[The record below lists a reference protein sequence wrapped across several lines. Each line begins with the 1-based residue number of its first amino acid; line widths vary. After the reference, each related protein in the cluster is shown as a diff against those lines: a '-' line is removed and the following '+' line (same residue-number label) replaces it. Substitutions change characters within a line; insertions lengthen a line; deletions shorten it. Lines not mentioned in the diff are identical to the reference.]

1 MKNSI
6 QLIVYDFDGTL
17 VDTKIDIAIS
27 VNCVLEELCLPNL
40 PHETIFNFVGRG
52 VHNLM
57 TQSLKETGFTNTP
70 LAIELFMKYYEKH
83 LMDNTDFFS
92 NCRDIINTFSHK
104 KQAILSNKPSKFIK
118 IILEN
123 LNCLDPFC
131 KILGGDSFESKKPDP
146 QGLIYLMNN
155 FKLSSEN
162 LIMVGD
168 SLVDIETAQRAG
180 VPVCAVTYG
189 HASREALKTANPN
202 WIIDDLL
209 ELKKLLS

>member
-1 MKNSI
+1 MKDSI
-6 QLIVYDFDGTL
+6 KLIVYDFDGTL

-27 VNCVLEELCLPNL
+27 VNCVLEELALPSL
-40 PHETIFNFVGRG
+40 PQETIFNYVGRG

-57 TQSLKETGFTNTP
+57 TQSLKGTGFTNTP
-70 LAIELFMKYYEKH
+70 LAIELFMNHYEKH
-83 LMDNTDFFS
+83 LMDNTDFFP
-92 NCRDIINTFSHK
+92 NCRDIIHTFSHK

-118 IILEN
+118 AILKN

-131 KILGGDSFESKKPDP
+131 QILGGDSFENKKPDP

-155 FKLSSEN
+155 FNFSSRN

-168 SLVDIETAQRAG
+168 SLVDIETAKRAG

-189 HASREALKTANPN
+189 HATREILKTANPN
-202 WIIDDLL
+202 WIVDDLL
-209 ELKKLLS
+209 ELKKLLT